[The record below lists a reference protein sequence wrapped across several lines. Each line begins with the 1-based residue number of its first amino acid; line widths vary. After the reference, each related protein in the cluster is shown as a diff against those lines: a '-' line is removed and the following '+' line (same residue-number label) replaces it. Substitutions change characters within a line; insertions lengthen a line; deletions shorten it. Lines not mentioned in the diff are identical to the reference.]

1 MSDELSQTW
10 AAMTR
15 QQQESI
21 QKSYLR
27 NPDKF
32 IKNHRNQYQMLLEV
46 GLPRHVKI
54 ESGKYILN
62 DWFL

>member
-1 MSDELSQTW
+1 MSDGLTQTW
-10 AAMTR
+10 AGMTTEH
-15 QQQESI
+15 QQSLQT
-21 QKSYLR
+21 SYLR
-27 NPDKF
+27 NPEKF
-32 IKNHRNQYQMLLEV
+32 MKNHPKQYQMLLEV

>member
-1 MSDELSQTW
+1 MSDELTQTW
-10 AAMTR
+10 AGMTTE
-15 QQQESI
+15 QQQSL
-21 QKSYLR
+21 QTSYLR
-27 NPDKF
+27 DPEKF
-32 IKNHRNQYQMLLEV
+32 IKNHHKQYQMLLEV